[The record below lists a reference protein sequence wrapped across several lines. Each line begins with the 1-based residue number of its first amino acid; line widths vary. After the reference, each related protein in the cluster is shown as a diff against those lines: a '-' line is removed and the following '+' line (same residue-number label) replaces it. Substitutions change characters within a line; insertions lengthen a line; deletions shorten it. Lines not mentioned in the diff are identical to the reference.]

1 MESGTEKDVIL
12 GVTELLTVVV
22 KHPEARTDG
31 GLAVLPRVPSQA
43 QPRSDAPV
51 VFLADFFTER
61 GLVARYPC
69 RRMRKDVTVQ
79 RIEIRVAGADNLA
92 RCIQA
97 GVQPAGVTGHKS
109 QIGRA
114 HV

>member
-22 KHPEARTDG
+22 KHPEARTAG
-31 GLAVLPRVPSQA
+31 GLAVLPSVPSQA
-43 QPRSDAPV
+43 QPRSEAPV

-69 RRMRKDVTVQ
+69 RQMRKDVPVQ
-79 RIEIRVAGADNLA
+79 RTQIQVAGTDNLPQA
-92 RCIQA
+92 IHA
-97 GVQPAGVTGHKS
+97 GVQPA
-109 QIGRA
+109 A
-114 HV
+114 AN